1 MSLIEP
7 LDQGVM
13 RTFQAHYTVSSMARN
28 VSITEESPHRE
39 KVIEVWKDETTDD
52 AIIAVVV
59 GEEAGKEYISAG
71 GNWVQMLCRMSW
83 DRQGSQAKKS

>member
-13 RTFQAHYTVSSMARN
+13 RTFQAHYTVSSTARN

-39 KVIEVWKDETTDD
+39 KVIEVWKDEATED

-59 GEEAGKEYISAG
+59 EEAGKEYISAG
-71 GNWVQMLCRMSW
+71 ENWVQMFCRMSW